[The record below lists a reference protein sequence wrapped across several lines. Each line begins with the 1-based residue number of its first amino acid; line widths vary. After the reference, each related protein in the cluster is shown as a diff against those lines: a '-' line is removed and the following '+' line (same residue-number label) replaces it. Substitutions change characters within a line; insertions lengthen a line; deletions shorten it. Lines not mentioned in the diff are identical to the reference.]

1 MIFTRI
7 LPALSFTIG
16 TTALLFQMTVLYP
29 WHIELD
35 EEFQV
40 LKQSQQDQ
48 LDYYHKN
55 RLEKLDEIN
64 ERVDSLIIMVKDL
77 NDIKRNYHY

>member
-1 MIFTRI
+1 MIFSRI

-35 EEFQV
+35 EEFHR
-40 LKQSQQDQ
+40 LKESQQ
-48 LDYYHKN
+48 
-55 RLEKLDEIN
+55 
-64 ERVDSLIIMVKDL
+64 
-77 NDIKRNYHY
+77 

>member
-16 TTALLFQMTVLYP
+16 TTALMFQMTVLYP

-35 EEFQV
+35 EEFHI
-40 LKQSQQDQ
+40 LKKAQQ
-48 LDYYHKN
+48 
-55 RLEKLDEIN
+55 
-64 ERVDSLIIMVKDL
+64 
-77 NDIKRNYHY
+77 